1 MSGLLDKA
9 KKTVVA
15 SQPATITTTTTTTTT
30 SDVLV
35 SVIDAENGETNIGVL
50 VGMQVVGV
58 IGLLVSMF
66 LLVQTGWLYATLFDY
81 LLAILVMAVGW
92 AIFNGSDYL
101 SAGLSQSKMIIT
113 AVGFAS
119 LFIVTIVGTIFMNAG
134 GGVTIASVELDGTD
148 NEIDLSF
155 FGPSGMSYTV
165 EVIVDGSVQYSHD
178 GEINIDRGSHSIPI
192 DQFWAGNAM
201 NMNEISEVT
210 YEIKVTS
217 EGGEDSFTFDNIMN
231 READTGFAKVT
242 ELYTYD
248 SGGENRE
255 YTGIWVA
262 MIIGMGDP
270 SASFDFSDNYFT
282 GTTPMPIVS
291 DWDATLI
298 VKKGNNVEYRYSTI
312 SADEGLVT
320 GMVHNGAS
328 TPYAGEFFFDW
339 VPMPG
344 TDGDKLAKDDFYS
357 GDGCYTFEI
366 EIVNVLGETYTDSSS
381 RIEFFWDSNEA
392 SGDSQPAEAC

>member
-9 KKTVVA
+9 NESAKTVEDV
-15 SQPATITTTTTTTTT
+15 SEDEVSDATL
-30 SDVLV
+30 DP
-35 SVIDAENGETNIGVL
+35 IDETIGIDNKIKS
-50 VGMQVVGV
+50 GMQISGIVL
-58 IGLLVSMF
+58 LLVSMF
-66 LLVQTGWLYATLFDY
+66 LLLQTGYLYAELTDY
-81 LLAILVMAVGW
+81 LI
-92 AIFNGSDYL
+92 AIFVMLLGWIVYNGSDYL
-101 SAGLSQSKMIIT
+101 STGLSNTTMVITAIGFAGLFG
-113 AVGFAS
+113 A
-119 LFIVTIVGTIFMNAG
+119 TIVGTIFMNSG
-134 GGVTIASVELDGTD
+134 TQVTISSVELDGDD
-148 NEIDLSF
+148 NEIDISF
-155 FGPSGMSYTV
+155 FGPNGMSYTV
-165 EVIVDGSVQYSHD
+165 EVLVDGTVQYTGN
-178 GEINIDRGSHSIPI
+178 GEIETDRGSHSIAL
-192 DQFWAGNAM
+192 DEFWNGNAM
-201 NMNEISEVT
+201 NMNEKSEVT

-217 EGGEDSFTFDNIMN
+217 DGGDDSFTFDNIMN

-248 SGGENRE
+248 SGGDNRE

-262 MIIGMGDP
+262 MIIGMGEP

-298 VKKGNNVEYRYSTI
+298 VKKGNIVEYRYSTI
-312 SADEGLVT
+312 SANEGLVT

-328 TPYAGEFFFDW
+328 KPYAGEFFFDW

-366 EIVNVLGETYTDSSS
+366 EIVNELGDTYVDSSS
-381 RIEFFWDSNEA
+381 KIEFFWDSNEA
-392 SGDSQPAEAC
+392 GGESQPAEAC

>member
-1 MSGLLDKA
+1 MD
-9 KKTVVA
+9 
-15 SQPATITTTTTTTTT
+15 PIDETIG
-30 SDVLV
+30 
-35 SVIDAENGETNIGVL
+35 IDNKIKS
-50 VGMQVVGV
+50 GMQISGIVL
-58 IGLLVSMF
+58 LLVSMF
-66 LLVQTGWLYATLFDY
+66 LLLQTGYLYAELTDY
-81 LLAILVMAVGW
+81 LI
-92 AIFNGSDYL
+92 AIFVMLLGWIVYNGSDYL
-101 SAGLSQSKMIIT
+101 STGLSNMTMVIT
-113 AVGFAS
+113 AIGFVG
-119 LFIVTIVGTIFMNAG
+119 LFVATIVGTVFMNSG
-134 GGVTIASVELDGTD
+134 TQVTIASVELDGND

-155 FGPSGMSYTV
+155 FGPNGMSYTV
-165 EVIVDGSVQYSHD
+165 EVLVDGTVEYTGT
-178 GEINIDRGSHSIPI
+178 GEIDTDRGSHSIAI
-192 DQFWAGNAM
+192 DEFWDGNAM

>member
-148 NEIDLSF
+148 N
-155 FGPSGMSYTV
+155 
-165 EVIVDGSVQYSHD
+165 
-178 GEINIDRGSHSIPI
+178 
-192 DQFWAGNAM
+192 
-201 NMNEISEVT
+201 
-210 YEIKVTS
+210 
-217 EGGEDSFTFDNIMN
+217 
-231 READTGFAKVT
+231 
-242 ELYTYD
+242 
-248 SGGENRE
+248 
-255 YTGIWVA
+255 
-262 MIIGMGDP
+262 
-270 SASFDFSDNYFT
+270 
-282 GTTPMPIVS
+282 
-291 DWDATLI
+291 
-298 VKKGNNVEYRYSTI
+298 
-312 SADEGLVT
+312 
-320 GMVHNGAS
+320 
-328 TPYAGEFFFDW
+328 
-339 VPMPG
+339 
-344 TDGDKLAKDDFYS
+344 
-357 GDGCYTFEI
+357 
-366 EIVNVLGETYTDSSS
+366 
-381 RIEFFWDSNEA
+381 
-392 SGDSQPAEAC
+392 

>member
-192 DQFWAGNAM
+192 DQFWAG
-201 NMNEISEVT
+201 
-210 YEIKVTS
+210 
-217 EGGEDSFTFDNIMN
+217 
-231 READTGFAKVT
+231 
-242 ELYTYD
+242 
-248 SGGENRE
+248 
-255 YTGIWVA
+255 
-262 MIIGMGDP
+262 
-270 SASFDFSDNYFT
+270 
-282 GTTPMPIVS
+282 
-291 DWDATLI
+291 
-298 VKKGNNVEYRYSTI
+298 
-312 SADEGLVT
+312 
-320 GMVHNGAS
+320 
-328 TPYAGEFFFDW
+328 
-339 VPMPG
+339 
-344 TDGDKLAKDDFYS
+344 
-357 GDGCYTFEI
+357 
-366 EIVNVLGETYTDSSS
+366 
-381 RIEFFWDSNEA
+381 
-392 SGDSQPAEAC
+392 